1 MASFHPFYD
10 AVLEAAVDHARV
22 RVMRTLLDTLNA
34 PRDAV
39 GGAARL
45 GLSASARF
53 RRSAARNR
61 SALRRQRNSLTILP
75 FYQRRRLPVEKRY
88 PHTRTGWLAMNT
100 GKQRWRIAACLAVV
114 TPLLSVDIGQ
124 AEASH
129 VDGTWMIRDL
139 VLHIFDCQHAV
150 CGRIVWI
157 GDAARRLAQC
167 GKTIVWGLEQKG
179 PNEWTEG
186 SILDPDDGNT
196 YRLSAT
202 LESDGTLHARIFKGI
217 PLFGRTEILKRVD
230 VQTLTGRC

>member
-88 PHTRTGWLAMNT
+88 PRLDRVVCATPLGTPLEVQLEDLDRFAKEVMPAFRRA
-100 GKQRWRIAACLAVV
+100 KIAAA
-114 TPLLSVDIGQ
+114 
-124 AEASH
+124 AE
-129 VDGTWMIRDL
+129 
-139 VLHIFDCQHAV
+139 
-150 CGRIVWI
+150 
-157 GDAARRLAQC
+157 
-167 GKTIVWGLEQKG
+167 
-179 PNEWTEG
+179 
-186 SILDPDDGNT
+186 
-196 YRLSAT
+196 
-202 LESDGTLHARIFKGI
+202 
-217 PLFGRTEILKRVD
+217 
-230 VQTLTGRC
+230 